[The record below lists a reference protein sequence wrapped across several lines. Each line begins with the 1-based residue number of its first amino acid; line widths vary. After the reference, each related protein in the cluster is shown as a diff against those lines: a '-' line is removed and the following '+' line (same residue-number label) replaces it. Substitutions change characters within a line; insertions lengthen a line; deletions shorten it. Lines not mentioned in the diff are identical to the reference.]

1 MNRTAGGY
9 SLGSG
14 RIGGARHF
22 SHTPAAPAQ
31 VVQNVSQAVRA
42 FLLSGQKAQ
51 FAGTDPRTGEKRYR
65 AVSALQ
71 DSTSRKVAK
80 LPIATPGSYI
90 DFRVNPTITALTP
103 LSAIAG
109 YAGFSGSEEV
119 AEKQDTIT
127 IDNLNTSGLLD
138 VLSVDFSRALKDL
151 AAILN
156 DLKALSQLGDLP
168 ITYRTDAAPTLR
180 VHFPGC
186 DGETVESLC
195 RELGVKRGLVVQD
208 DRFDA
213 YAGTEIALLF
223 PFAPSEGSE
232 ISYGEPEAQHYFK
245 HQPEDVW
252 RDDLLFPSPRGSQC
266 DSTRS
271 ESGYELFDAHEN
283 ADLSPVSAFDSGRG
297 RFIESPA
304 TNTGSSPLEYQDFEG
319 IYRFIELCD
328 DSRR

>member
-14 RIGGARHF
+14 RIGGVRHF

-31 VVQNVSQAVRA
+31 VVQNVSQAIRA

-51 FAGTDPRTGEKRYR
+51 FAGTDARTGEKQYK
-65 AVSALQ
+65 AVSSLQ
-71 DSTSRKVAK
+71 DSTSRRISK
-80 LPIATPGSYI
+80 LPIATPGSYV
-90 DFRVNPTITALTP
+90 DFTVNPTITALTP

-109 YAGFSGSEEV
+109 YAGFSGSEEQV
-119 AEKQDTIT
+119 EKETVH
-127 IDNLNTSGLLD
+127 NLNTSGLLD

-156 DLKALSQLGDLP
+156 DLKALSALGDLP
-168 ITYRTDAAPTLR
+168 ITYRADAASTLR

-186 DGETVESLC
+186 DADTVENLC

-208 DRFDA
+208 ADFDA

-223 PFAPSEGSE
+223 PFAPSDGPGSE
-232 ISYGEPEAQHYFK
+232 DLSVPEQYYK
-245 HQPEDVW
+245 HQPDDVW
-252 RDDLLFPSPRGSQC
+252 DDDALFPSPQS
-266 DSTRS
+266 STRS
-271 ESGYELFDAHEN
+271 ESGYDLFDPYDPLSVSSPDAHTQSFHSSSS
-283 ADLSPVSAFDSGRG
+283 SPQSNNGA
-297 RFIESPA
+297 
-304 TNTGSSPLEYQDFEG
+304 PLEYQDWEG

-328 DSRR
+328 DARR